1 MKNRL
6 FWSAVMVV
14 WCGVMFSMIA
24 QERAIGSSGYEEVI
38 VNRGE
43 SLWSIAAERN
53 VEGRDVRELIAAVR
67 KANDLDRGPLR
78 IGQRLLVPREW

>member
-1 MKNRL
+1 ML
-6 FWSAVMVV
+6 I
-14 WCGVMFSMIA
+14 WCGFMFSMVT

-38 VNRGE
+38 VNRGD

-53 VEGRDVRELIAAVR
+53 VKGRDVRELILAVR